1 MEILRCPNGHFYDPS
16 QTPTCPKCA
25 QDKGVEVD
33 FGGASAT
40 VPITD
45 AVFSGPDPLGVTEPV
60 IPGASAVSPNG
71 MVTEPTK
78 VDTSSTYPATEPIS
92 GIGYGQA
99 PSAAPKV
106 EAYSFTQPVDYGRK
120 ADPIGDPVAKAG
132 FKPVVGW
139 LVCVE
144 GNNKGSDYRVHNG
157 YNYLGRSQ
165 SMDICVP
172 GDMHISNENA
182 AVVAYDDIE
191 RLFYFGPGMGHNA
204 VRINGKMC
212 LGQMQ
217 LNAYDEI
224 TVGETKLMFIP
235 LCGERF
241 DWNDRK

>member
-25 QDKGVEVD
+25 QEKGIEVD

-40 VPITD
+40 VPVAEAAFGAND
-45 AVFSGPDPLGVTEPV
+45 GLGVTEPITPHDSV
-60 IPGASAVSPNG
+60 LPPNG
-71 MVTEPTK
+71 MVTEPTQANTP
-78 VDTSSTYPATEPIS
+78 VYPATEPIS
-92 GIGYGQA
+92 THFTQK
-99 PSAAPKV
+99 PKV
-106 EAYSFTQPVDYGRK
+106 EAYTFTQPVSYGT
-120 ADPIGDPVAKAG
+120 PVSTSGAAATG

-139 LVCVE
+139 LICVD
-144 GNNKGSDYRVHNG
+144 GNNKGSDYRIYNG

-165 SMDICVP
+165 SMDICIP
-172 GDMHISNENA
+172 GDLHISNENA

-191 RLFYFGPGMGHNA
+191 RLFYFGPGMGHNT
-204 VRINGKMC
+204 VRVNGKMC
-212 LGQMQ
+212 LGQIQ

-224 TVGETKLMFIP
+224 TVGESKLVFIP

>member
-25 QDKGVEVD
+25 QDKRIDVDLDGSSVTMPVTEAAFNSLSD
-33 FGGASAT
+33 FGT
-40 VPITD
+40 
-45 AVFSGPDPLGVTEPV
+45 TEPI
-60 IPGASAVSPNG
+60 IPAGAFVPADTL
-71 MVTEPTK
+71 VTEPTRPSEAVVK
-78 VDTSSTYPATEPIS
+78 SYPATEPIS
-92 GIGYGQA
+92 GAPVQA
-99 PSAAPKV
+99 PAAPKV
-106 EAYSFTQPVDYGRK
+106 QAYNPTQPVNYGSK
-120 ADPIGDPVAKAG
+120 PNTDPLQPKTG

-139 LVCVE
+139 LVCVD
-144 GNNKGSDYRVHNG
+144 GNNKGSDYRISNG
-157 YNYLGRSQ
+157 YNYIGRAQ
-165 SMDICVP
+165 SMDICIP

-182 AVVAYDDIE
+182 AIVAYDDME

-212 LGQMQ
+212 LGQVQ

-224 TVGETKLMFIP
+224 TMGETKLVFVP